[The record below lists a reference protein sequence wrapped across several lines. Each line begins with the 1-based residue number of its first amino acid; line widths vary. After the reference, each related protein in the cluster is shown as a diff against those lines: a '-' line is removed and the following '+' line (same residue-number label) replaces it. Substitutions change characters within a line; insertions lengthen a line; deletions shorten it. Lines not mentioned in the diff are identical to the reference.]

1 MKHPTSNPQTPA
13 LVPHPP
19 RPPQSLTTASP
30 PAVVIFLLLLLG
42 ALLVLLYFYHHRYK
56 GSYHTNEPKAVQDY
70 SSAAKPLSARK
81 DQNLPQ
87 ILEEAKGD

>member
-1 MKHPTSNPQTPA
+1 M
-13 LVPHPP
+13 
-19 RPPQSLTTASP
+19 
-30 PAVVIFLLLLLG
+30 IFLLLLLG

-56 GSYHTNEPKAVQDY
+56 GSYHTNEPKAVQEY
-70 SSAAKPLSARK
+70 GGGTKPLSSRK